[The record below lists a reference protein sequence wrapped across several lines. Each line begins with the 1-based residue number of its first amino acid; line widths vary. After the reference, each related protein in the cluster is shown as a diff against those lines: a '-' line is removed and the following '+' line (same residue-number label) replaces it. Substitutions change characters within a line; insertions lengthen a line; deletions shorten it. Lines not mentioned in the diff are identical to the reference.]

1 LKYLSSPVCVRPPIY
16 HFSAPRTSLKPSLLE
31 SLPLL
36 PLELVIYRPSYRVPS
51 AAVFAGPGD
60 RERGEVECVRGEWR
74 DVSAAVVAP
83 DPFGFVAVVI
93 DRGCDGDEACVFGD
107 VEVREVGEDVAFPCW
122 IAEWA
127 LKAARKLAKKG
138 RWVGIFLCL
147 SCWRESKGWAVKRS
161 ESIKG
166 LRDLL

>member
-1 LKYLSSPVCVRPPIY
+1 VSALQ
-16 HFSAPRTSLKPSLLE
+16 FSAPRTSRNPSLLE
-31 SLPLL
+31 SLSLL

-93 DRGCDGDEACVFGD
+93 DRGCEGDVVCVF
-107 VEVREVGEDVAFPCW
+107 
-122 IAEWA
+122 
-127 LKAARKLAKKG
+127 
-138 RWVGIFLCL
+138 
-147 SCWRESKGWAVKRS
+147 
-161 ESIKG
+161 
-166 LRDLL
+166 